1 MDMPKTREELLA
13 DLKEKA
19 LEIRVKSLQLITR
32 GRFGHPGGSL
42 SAADLVAALYFH
54 FLRLDP
60 QNPGWDGRD
69 RLVLSKG
76 HGVPPF
82 YVALAL
88 RGFFTWDDLYSN
100 YGHVGSKFQG
110 HPDMRKTPGIEISA
124 GSLGQGLSVAVGMAL
139 AAKADGKAHHV
150 FCFMGDGECDSGQI
164 WEAAMAAA
172 HYRLTNLIGI
182 VDRNKVQAKGF
193 THEIMNLEPLADKWT
208 AFGWHVLEIDG
219 HGAAAILDALY
230 EATHLNHTGRPVV
243 IIAHTV
249 KGRGVSWME
258 NSSFWHNNVPSPEEC
273 ERAVQELI
281 SAGKDAYL
289 WRR

>member
-1 MDMPKTREELLA
+1 MPRTREELLA

-19 LEIRVKSLQLITR
+19 LEIRVKSLQLITK

-60 QNPGWDGRD
+60 QNPRWDGRD

-88 RGFFTWDDLYSN
+88 RGFFAWEELYET
-100 YGHVGSKFQG
+100 YGHVGSRFQG

-139 AAKADGKAHHV
+139 AAKADAKNHRV

-172 HYRLTNLIGI
+172 HYRLCNLVGI
-182 VDRNKVQAKGF
+182 IDRNKIQAKGY
-193 THEIMNLEPLADKWT
+193 THEIMDLEPLAAKWS
-208 AFGWHVLEIDG
+208 AFGWQVQETDG
-219 HGAAAILDALY
+219 HDMAAILDALY
-230 EATHLNHTGRPVV
+230 AATHLNHAGRPVA
-243 IIAHTV
+243 IIAHTI

-258 NSSFWHNNVPSPEEC
+258 NTSHWHTNAPTLEEC
-273 ERAVQELI
+273 ARAVAELTA
-281 SAGKDAYL
+281 AGKGDYQ